1 MIVIN
6 IFGISG
12 ASADALLNN
21 LGGFRRLVSN
31 NKFQDNLKVLLETRK
46 GTLIGDP
53 DFGSNLYQLL
63 FEPANAATAAEIR
76 QEVAT
81 VIEKYYPNVV
91 VDSVDVTY
99 KPTTLQLSIFYRIIN
114 TNIEETTMLEFIR
127 GNS

>member
-1 MIVIN
+1 MN
-6 IFGISG
+6 IFGIAG
-12 ASADALLNN
+12 ASADTLLNN

-53 DFGSNLYQLL
+53 EFGSDLYQIL
-63 FEPANAATAAEIR
+63 FEPASEATAAEIR

-81 VIEKYYPNVV
+81 VIEKYYTNIVI
-91 VDSVDVTY
+91 DSVDVTF
-99 KPTTLQLSIFYRIIN
+99 KPATVQLNIFYRIMN

>member
-1 MIVIN
+1 MN
-6 IFGISG
+6 IFGIAG
-12 ASADALLNN
+12 ASADTLLNN
-21 LGGFRRLVSN
+21 LGGFKRLVSN

-53 DFGSNLYQLL
+53 EFGSDLYQIL
-63 FEPANAATAAEIR
+63 FEPASEATAAEIR

-81 VIEKYYPNVV
+81 VIEKYYTNVV
-91 VDSVDVTY
+91 IDSVDVTF
-99 KPTTLQLSIFYRIIN
+99 KPATVQLNIFYRIMN

>member
-1 MIVIN
+1 MN
-6 IFGISG
+6 IFGIAG
-12 ASADALLNN
+12 ASADTLLNN

-53 DFGSNLYQLL
+53 EFGSDLYQML
-63 FEPANAATAAEIR
+63 FEPASEATAAEIR

-81 VIEKYYPNVV
+81 VIEKYYTNVV
-91 VDSVDVTY
+91 IDSVDVTF
-99 KPTTLQLSIFYRIIN
+99 KPTTVQLNIFYRIMN

>member
-1 MIVIN
+1 MN
-6 IFGISG
+6 IFGIAG
-12 ASADALLNN
+12 ASADTLLNN

-53 DFGSNLYQLL
+53 EFGSDLYQIL
-63 FEPANAATAAEIR
+63 FEPASEATAAEIR

-81 VIEKYYPNVV
+81 VIEKYYTNVV
-91 VDSVDVTY
+91 IDSVDVTF
-99 KPTTLQLSIFYRIIN
+99 KPATVQLNIFYRIMN

>member
-1 MIVIN
+1 MN
-6 IFGISG
+6 IFGIAG
-12 ASADALLNN
+12 ASADTLLNN
-21 LGGFRRLVSN
+21 LGGFKRLVSN

-53 DFGSNLYQLL
+53 EFGSNLYELL
-63 FEPANAATAAEIR
+63 FEPASEAVAAEIR

-91 VDSVDVTY
+91 IDSVDVLF
-99 KPTTLQLSIFYRIIN
+99 KPVTIQLNIFYRILN